1 MNCVPDAPSASA
13 RRTDAPP
20 LCSYSPCS
28 SGCPS
33 ADLAGWQRCPTGAS
47 SRRAQR
53 CEKTTIQQVVVCS
66 DEKTRL
72 HVVEEVGM
80 VGSLFQQHQDVQ
92 LVHLLGLARPVHHIS
107 VLHPDLDAE
116 LSPHLAEA
124 DKRSWFPLCSSPKNG
139 CDLDGWMACHRGRD
153 WGSLC
158 PPWLWPLEAPL
169 LSAWVVFGFPTSSA
183 VRQRQM

>member
-1 MNCVPDAPSASA
+1 M
-13 RRTDAPP
+13 
-20 LCSYSPCS
+20 
-28 SGCPS
+28 
-33 ADLAGWQRCPTGAS
+33 
-47 SRRAQR
+47 
-53 CEKTTIQQVVVCS
+53 VVCS

-124 DKRSWFPLCSSPKNG
+124 DKEILVS
-139 CDLDGWMACHRGRD
+139 
-153 WGSLC
+153 
-158 PPWLWPLEAPL
+158 
-169 LSAWVVFGFPTSSA
+169 VVFFPKEWL
-183 VRQRQM
+183 